1 MTGFLLEI
9 MNARKKVAQH
19 FSSTKEKNHVNP

>member
-9 MNARKKVAQH
+9 MNARKKVAH
-19 FSSTKEKNHVNP
+19 FSITKEKNHVNP